1 MDVYECESWGH
12 EEAVSVK
19 TGEDNDCCTPFSQIK
34 YKFILS
40 AESKGKCVQGWRLEE
55 SKRKFRTV
63 YEGSG
68 KS

>member
-1 MDVYECESWGH
+1 MDEYECESWGH

-40 AESKGKCVQGWRLEE
+40 AESKGKWV
-55 SKRKFRTV
+55 
-63 YEGSG
+63 
-68 KS
+68 